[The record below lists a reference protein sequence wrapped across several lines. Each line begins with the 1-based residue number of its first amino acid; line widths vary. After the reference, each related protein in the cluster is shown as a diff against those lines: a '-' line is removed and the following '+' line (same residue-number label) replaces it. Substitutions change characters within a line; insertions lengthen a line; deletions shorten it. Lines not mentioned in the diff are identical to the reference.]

1 MKVNFGNINFGR
13 AIKVQTNLDNVKGK
27 NPEYALE
34 NVMAS
39 LYNTLSENS
48 IYDRETSR
56 EISKFLRAQI
66 GDFNSNER
74 TIFLRKLGDDRYL
87 FTGSEAAKARKLDG
101 MYLYKVSEFKAKEK
115 ELLSDSSSIHEIA
128 DYKKRCNEY
137 KEEMDKEKE
146 EKLLE
151 MVEDGAYGKDKSE
164 MVLNFDDE
172 DKLTEL
178 RYRSTTSK
186 GAKARK
192 IQNVLVL

>member
-13 AIKVQTNLDNVKGK
+13 AIKVQTNLDNIKGK

-48 IYDRETSR
+48 IYDNETSR
-56 EISKFLRAQI
+56 EIGEFLRAQI

-87 FTGSEAAKARKLDG
+87 LTGNEAVKARRLDG

-115 ELLSDSSSIHEIA
+115 ESLSDSSSIHEIA
-128 DYKKRCNEY
+128 DCKKRCDEY
-137 KEEMDKEKE
+137 EEEMDKEKE
-146 EKLLE
+146 KKLLE
-151 MVEDGAYGKDKSE
+151 MVEDGAYGKDESE
-164 MVLNFDDE
+164 MVLNFDDA

-178 RYRSTTSK
+178 RYRSRTSK
-186 GAKARK
+186 GTKVQTS
-192 IQNVLVL
+192 QNILAL